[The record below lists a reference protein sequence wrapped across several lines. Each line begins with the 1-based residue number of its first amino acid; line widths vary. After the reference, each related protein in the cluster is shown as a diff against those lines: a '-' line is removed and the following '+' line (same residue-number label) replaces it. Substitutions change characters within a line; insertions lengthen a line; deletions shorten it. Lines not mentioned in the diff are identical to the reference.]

1 MTMELTEQRSEGLLV
16 DPRVLLI
23 EPDPLTARALVGS
36 LERSGMQ
43 VASAQDAATGLS
55 LKNRLSPDIVLVS
68 LRFSNVSSV
77 TLVGQLIER
86 RDCGVIVLAGPD
98 DEAARIAS
106 LELGADDFLATP
118 VGMRDL
124 VMRVRAVHRRVNRRT
139 AVATPPAHDAILSV
153 GPIRINLQHRSV
165 HTQEGSRLNLT
176 SAEYTAL
183 ETLARAGGTAVS
195 RDLLS
200 EAALR
205 RPWRAEDRSVDQL
218 VFNLRQKLP
227 ADADGGVLIQSIRGS
242 GYWMRAPDRP
252 IRRHADPVWPTEDQQ
267 VRPVQDYWMAK
278 SA

>member
-1 MTMELTEQRSEGLLV
+1 MTMMFTEQRSEGLLV

-23 EPDPLTARALVGS
+23 DPDATGVRALAGS

-43 VASAQDAATGLS
+43 VASAHDAATGLTLMS
-55 LKNRLSPDIVLVS
+55 RLSPDIVLVS
-68 LRFSNVSSV
+68 LRLADVNSV
-77 TLVGQLIER
+77 TLVGQLVER
-86 RDCGVIVLAGPD
+86 RDCGVIVLAGPE

-106 LELGADDFLATP
+106 LELGADDFLAMP
-118 VGMRDL
+118 ASARDL
-124 VMRVRAVHRRVNRRT
+124 VMRVRAVHRRVNKRS
-139 AVATPPAHDAILSV
+139 AAAAPPANDAILSV

-176 SAEYTAL
+176 SAEFTAL

-252 IRRHADPVWPTEDQQ
+252 ARRHADPVWPMVEQ
-267 VRPVQDYWMAK
+267 VRPAQDYWLAK

>member
-1 MTMELTEQRSEGLLV
+1 MELTEQRSEGLLV

-23 EPDPLTARALVGS
+23 EPDVAAVRALAGS

-43 VASAQDAATGLS
+43 VVSAHDAATGLS
-55 LKNRLSPDIVLVS
+55 LKTRLSPDIVLVS
-68 LRFSNVSSV
+68 LRLPDVNSV
-77 TLVGQLIER
+77 ILVGQLVER
-86 RDCGVIVLAGPD
+86 RDCGVIVLAGPE

-106 LELGADDFLATP
+106 LELGADDFLAMP
-118 VGMRDL
+118 VGVRDMA
-124 VMRVRAVHRRVNRRT
+124 MRVRAVHRRVNKR
-139 AVATPPAHDAILSV
+139 AAAAPSPAHDAILSV

-165 HTQEGSRLNLT
+165 HTHEGARLNLT

-252 IRRHADPVWPTEDQQ
+252 TRRHADPVWQADDQRI
-267 VRPVQDYWMAK
+267 RPVQDVWLAK

>member
-1 MTMELTEQRSEGLLV
+1 MTMELTELRSEGLLV

-23 EPDPLTARALVGS
+23 EPDIITVRAITGS

-43 VASAQDAATGLS
+43 VVSAHDAATGLS
-55 LKNRLSPDIVLVS
+55 LKNRLAPDIVLVS
-68 LRFSNVSSV
+68 LRLADVNSV
-77 TLVGQLIER
+77 TLVGQLLER
-86 RDCGVIVLAGPD
+86 RDCGVVVLAGPE

-118 VGMRDL
+118 VSLRDL
-124 VMRVRAVHRRVNRRT
+124 VMRVRAVHRRVNKRPT
-139 AVATPPAHDAILSV
+139 AAAPPAHDAILSV

-252 IRRHADPVWPTEDQQ
+252 TRRHADPVWPTESQR
-267 VRPVQDYWMAK
+267 VRPVQDVWLAK